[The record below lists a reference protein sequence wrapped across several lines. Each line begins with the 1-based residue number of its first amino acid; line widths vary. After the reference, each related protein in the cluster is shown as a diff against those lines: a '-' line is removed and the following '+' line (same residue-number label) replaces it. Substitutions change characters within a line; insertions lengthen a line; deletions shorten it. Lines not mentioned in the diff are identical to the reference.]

1 MSQYHIKNDILISP
15 ILSCEANV
23 YKIWWIYLGGKK
35 KYEYNNFFWVFG
47 IYQKI
52 KISLGV
58 WAWIQP
64 CTWGKTG
71 LNLGYGL
78 TN

>member
-35 KYEYNNFFWVFG
+35 KKYEYNNFFWVFG
-47 IYQKI
+47 TYQK
-52 KISLGV
+52 KKFLWVFG
-58 WAWIQP
+58 P
-64 CTWGKTG
+64 GF
-71 LNLGYGL
+71 NLVL
-78 TN
+78 EVRLD